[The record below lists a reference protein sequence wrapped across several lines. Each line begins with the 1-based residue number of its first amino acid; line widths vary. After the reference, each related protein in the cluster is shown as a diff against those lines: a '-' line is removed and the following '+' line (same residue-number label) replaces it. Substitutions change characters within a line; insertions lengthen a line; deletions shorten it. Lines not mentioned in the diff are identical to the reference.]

1 MDGRVLGTLHR
12 RTGHLPDWR
21 LPISGLRDSKAN
33 SKMAQAGSEDKRMV
47 MQSEGVIHRTGFELE
62 GKSYE
67 RCHWTLLA
75 EVVDD
80 DALGLA
86 RRAANV

>member
-1 MDGRVLGTLHR
+1 
-12 RTGHLPDWR
+12 
-21 LPISGLRDSKAN
+21 
-33 SKMAQAGSEDKRMV
+33 MV